1 MNEIQD
7 WFISHR
13 KNIIIV
19 LVAVISLCASY
30 LFGFYR
36 GAHVSHQPERA
47 GNVVQQL
54 SEAQRTQSEITAGI
68 TDAEESADRIES
80 GITEAE
86 STVSRID
93 SNVNEAGDLIDQ
105 CQQIIER
112 VQHRP
117 APDAAED

>member
-30 LFGFYR
+30 LLGFYR
-36 GAHVSHQPERA
+36 GTHVSHQPERA
-47 GNVVQQL
+47 GNIVQQL
-54 SEAQRTQSEITAGI
+54 NEAERTQSEITDGISDAQESTGRIEAGI
-68 TDAEESADRIES
+68 S
-80 GITEAE
+80 EAE
-86 STVSRID
+86 STVNRID

-112 VQHRP
+112 VQRRP
-117 APDAAED
+117 APDTAQD